1 MFIVSDR
8 HYNFIVVEII
18 LWFMSVKRTG
28 IVYHPDYQLHNTAGH
43 PERAERV
50 VAIMDRLGSLD
61 DLVSVSPRKATETEL
76 EYVHTPSHI
85 QRVQEHS
92 WKGIPLD
99 MDTPVCPDSYAAAL
113 LAAGGVMAGVDAV
126 FNYDVKNVF
135 AVVRPPGHHATPD
148 HAMGFCLFNNVA
160 IAARH
165 AQKRGLSR
173 VLIVDWDVH
182 HGNGTQDIFYSDSSV
197 LYFSTHQYPH
207 YPGSGSI
214 SEVGNGD
221 GKGYTVNVPLP
232 AGCTDSD
239 YRHAFEQIL
248 IPIAEEFNP
257 DIILVSAG
265 QDAAERDPLAGMSLS
280 VGGFGMLSEIVVDLS
295 MRLCEERVVASLEG
309 GYDLDTLADSVYEI
323 VRGFQGYKH
332 EQSSGSARGIVKE
345 RIKEVKT
352 VQRKYWKI

>member
-1 MFIVSDR
+1 
-8 HYNFIVVEII
+8 
-18 LWFMSVKRTG
+18 MSVKRTG

-50 VAIMDRLGSLD
+50 VAIMDKLESLEG
-61 DLVSVSPRKATETEL
+61 LVNVSPWKATETEL
-76 EYVHTPSHI
+76 GYVHTSSHI
-85 QRVQEHS
+85 RHVQEYS

-99 MDTPVCPDSYAAAL
+99 MDTPVCSDSYAVAL

-126 FNYDVKNVF
+126 VGGNVKNVF

-165 AQKRGLSR
+165 AQKNGLSR

-182 HGNGTQDIFYSDSSV
+182 HGNGTQDTFYSDLSV
-197 LYFSTHQYPH
+197 LYFSTHQYLH
-207 YPGSGSI
+207 YPGSGSV

-221 GKGYTVNVPLP
+221 GEGYTVNVPLP
-232 AGCTDSD
+232 AGCTDPD

-257 DIILVSAG
+257 DIILVSSG
-265 QDAAERDPLAGMSLS
+265 QDAAEREPLAGMNLS
-280 VGGFGMLSEIVVDLS
+280 VGGFGMLSDIVVDLS
-295 MRLCEERVVASLEG
+295 MRLCEGRMVASLEG

-332 EQSSGSARGIVKE
+332 EQSPGSARSIVKE
-345 RIKEVKT
+345 KIKEVKT
-352 VQRKYWKI
+352 VQRNYWAVR